1 MSTQQ
6 NITQAVDHSDLSRR
20 RFLKLSSFLG
30 MGAYLSTHSMNA
42 IAAAVIDTHVGEVTK
57 WHNCWAHCHSSCLLK
72 I

>member
-42 IAAAVIDTHVGEVTK
+42 IAAAVMTPTY
-57 WHNCWAHCHSSCLLK
+57 
-72 I
+72 